1 MNKASIK
8 KLTLVVLAVTIMVLL
23 GLFKAQND
31 GDRSFHRI
39 DLSKN
44 DNVECSVDIGQM
56 GLLKYWLEPNVFT
69 VTLRCRTGD
78 DTLKLRCEAEG
89 VDAIISQGS
98 KKGIWKKL
106 SPEDILVKRS
116 KNTVPINLEV
126 AVPGKNIYRKN
137 VQTGQIKI
145 WDNDEL
151 YSVINLKIINS
162 KY

>member
-8 KLTLVVLAVTIMVLL
+8 KLTLAVLAVTIMVLL

-44 DNVECSVDIGQM
+44 DNVECSVDIGHM

-78 DTLKLRCEAEG
+78 DMLKQG

-126 AVPGKNIYRKN
+126 AVPEKNIYRKN

-145 WDNDEL
+145 WNNDEL

>member
-1 MNKASIK
+1 MNKTIIK
-8 KLTLVVLAVTIMVLL
+8 KMTLAALAVTIMVLL

-44 DNVECSVDIGQM
+44 DNVECSIDVGRM

-69 VTLRCRTGD
+69 VALRCRTGD
-78 DTLKLRCEAEG
+78 DTLKLHCEVEG
-89 VDAIISQGS
+89 MDAIISQGS
-98 KKGIWKKL
+98 KKGLWKKL
-106 SPEDILVKRS
+106 SSEDVLVKRS
-116 KNTVPINLEV
+116 KNIIPINLEV
-126 AVPGKNIYRKN
+126 AVPSKNIYRKN

-145 WDNDEL
+145 WNNDEL
-151 YSVINLKIINS
+151 YSVINLKIVNS

>member
-1 MNKASIK
+1 MNKTIIK
-8 KLTLVVLAVTIMVLL
+8 KMTLAALAVTIMVLL

-44 DNVECSVDIGQM
+44 DNVECSIDVGRM

-69 VTLRCRTGD
+69 VALRCRIGD
-78 DTLKLRCEAEG
+78 DTLKLHCEAEG
-89 VDAIISQGS
+89 MDAIISQGS
-98 KKGIWKKL
+98 KKGLWKKL
-106 SPEDILVKRS
+106 SSEDVLVKRS
-116 KNTVPINLEV
+116 KNIIPINLEV
-126 AVPGKNIYRKN
+126 AVPSKNIYRKN

-145 WDNDEL
+145 WNNDEL
-151 YSVINLKIINS
+151 YSVINLKIVNS